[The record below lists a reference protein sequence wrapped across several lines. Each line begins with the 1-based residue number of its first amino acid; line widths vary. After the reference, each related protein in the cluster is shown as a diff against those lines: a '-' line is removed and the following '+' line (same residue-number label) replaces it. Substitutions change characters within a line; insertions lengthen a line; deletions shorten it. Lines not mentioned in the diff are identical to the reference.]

1 MSQRAGSAR
10 SRRSFYPAH
19 RIERQRVQAKAVLL
33 LHIQD
38 RGAPPYSVNGQG
50 WVGEEKYVLLRQQR
64 GEGGEVG
71 SAWGLGSARTAE
83 FLYWRA
89 VEVVAAQVSE
99 MPLGE
104 SESTFG

>member
-50 WVGEEKYVLLRQQR
+50 WVGEEIYVLLRQQR
-64 GEGGEVG
+64 GEVV

-104 SESTFG
+104 SESTVG

>member
-1 MSQRAGSAR
+1 MHLRTQCQWPG
-10 SRRSFYPAH
+10 
-19 RIERQRVQAKAVLL
+19 
-33 LHIQD
+33 
-38 RGAPPYSVNGQG
+38 
-50 WVGEEKYVLLRQQR
+50 VGEEKYVLLRQQR

-104 SESTFG
+104 SVSTVG

>member
-1 MSQRAGSAR
+1 MHLSTQCQWPG
-10 SRRSFYPAH
+10 
-19 RIERQRVQAKAVLL
+19 
-33 LHIQD
+33 
-38 RGAPPYSVNGQG
+38 
-50 WVGEEKYVLLRQQR
+50 VGEEKYVLLRQQR
-64 GEGGEVG
+64 GEVG

-104 SESTFG
+104 SVPTVGSRGTKDLVWCILVLLLN